1 MKKILKKYD
10 KLIMLL
16 CISVAVVV
24 LSWFIKGGTFANG
37 VYAELGYSRAGIY
50 DLFYYIYGTVYYK
63 MMDVFFI
70 LMIGGCY
77 GVLAE
82 TKSYRKLVDKAIDFI
97 HGKEKWVLAVLV
109 LVMGIFVSIS
119 TQILA
124 LLIFV
129 PFIVTVFIGDGKDR
143 MTAFLASF
151 GGIFVGLLGQTFGTF
166 GMKYMNEYL
175 MLDFSK
181 QFLLKA
187 VIFVLMYALFV
198 AFAILH
204 MNKNKK
210 PVDEIDY
217 DLFATEELDESGVKA
232 KKKVKLWPTI
242 VLFVLLFVSVFVAYI
257 SWDTGF
263 GVKYFAE
270 LFNKFNTKFLVFKEV
285 PLIATLFGT
294 NSGNARE
301 FGALTDMMFSAFS
314 LVLITIVMAI
324 INKIKVGEFFY
335 NFGEG
340 LKKMVKVAIVYA
352 LCFTPILL
360 TTQYPWLLTVMNS
373 LLVDKFNI
381 IQLFFGGFAG
391 QTLLVEQDLLG
402 YLFGQY
408 LATNFKDNIVLTSII
423 WRFGYGISLLVGP
436 TSFVLLSGLTYLDIS
451 YGKWLKY
458 VWKFALSAIVIF
470 MLAMYI
476 VVYL

>member
-1 MKKILKKYD
+1 MKKILGKYD

-16 CISVAVVV
+16 CISLAVVI
-24 LSWFIKGGTFANG
+24 LSWFIKAGTFANG

-50 DLFYYIYGTVYYK
+50 DLFYYIYGSIYYK
-63 MMDVFFI
+63 MMDVFF
-70 LMIGGCY
+70 LLVIGGCY

-82 TKSYRKLVDKAIDFI
+82 TKSYRKLVDKAIEFI
-97 HGKEKWVLAVLV
+97 HGKEKWVLAILV
-109 LVMGIFVSIS
+109 LVIGIVVSIS

-129 PFIVTVFIGDGKDR
+129 PFIITVFLGDGKDR
-143 MTAFLASF
+143 ITAFLASF

-187 VIFVLMYALFV
+187 VVFILMYALFV

-204 MNKNKK
+204 MNKQKK
-210 PVDEIDY
+210 VVDEIDY

-232 KKKVKLWPTI
+232 KKRVKLWPAI
-242 VLFVLLFVSVFVAYI
+242 VLFTLMFVVVVIAYI

-263 GVKYFAE
+263 GVKYFSE
-270 LFNKFNTKFLVFKEV
+270 LFTNFNEKFLVFKDV
-285 PLIATLFGT
+285 PLAATLFGT

-301 FGALTDMMFSAFS
+301 FGALTDLMFAAFCLL
-314 LVLITIVMAI
+314 LVTVIMAI
-324 INKIKVGEFFY
+324 INKVKVGEFFL
-335 NFGEG
+335 NFGDG
-340 LKKMVKVAIVYA
+340 LKKMVSVAIVYA
-352 LCFTPILL
+352 LCYTPILL
-360 TTQYPWLLTVMNS
+360 TTQYPWILTVMNS
-373 LLVDKFNI
+373 FLADKFNI
-381 IQLFFGGFAG
+381 IKLFFGGFAG

-408 LATNFKDNIVLTSII
+408 LATNFKENIVLTSVI

-451 YGKWLKY
+451 YGKWLKHI
-458 VWKFALSAIVIF
+458 WKFALSAIVIF